1 MTTGKNI
8 SAAASEV
15 PPQYSEFKR
24 VAGVFFGRKLAAFGF
39 VLICLLI
46 LTAIFAPLLAPYNP
60 YQMNLKDQMQQPS
73 KAHLLGTDALGRDT
87 LSRIIYGSRTSLVIG
102 IVAVGVSAAIG
113 QLLGVA
119 AAYFGGIVYAIIM
132 RFIDALMAVPPI
144 LIALVIAA
152 VIGSGLTNVIFAV
165 GIGMI
170 APQARVMCG
179 QALSIRQN
187 DYILADRAMGASDI
201 TVMVGHIIPNAFPP
215 LIVLAT
221 MQIGGAILME
231 AGLSFLGIGI
241 ASPGAAWGSMVNDGY
256 NYLLTNPILSIA
268 PGVAIMLVVFGF
280 NMMGDGLR
288 DALDPR
294 FRGIF

>member
-1 MTTGKNI
+1 MVDSNSVPVVET
-8 SAAASEV
+8 EV
-15 PPQYSEFKR
+15 PPQYSEFRR
-24 VAGVFFGRKLAAFGF
+24 VAGVFFRRPLAAFGF
-39 VLICLLI
+39 IIICLLI
-46 LTAIFAPLLAPYNP
+46 LTAIFAPLLAPYDP
-60 YQMNLKDQMQQPS
+60 YQMNLKEQLQQPS

-87 LSRIIYGSRTSLVIG
+87 LSRIAYGSRTSLVIG
-102 IVAVGVSAAIG
+102 IIAVGVSAAIG

-119 AAYFGGIVYAIIM
+119 AAYFGGAVYAVIM
-132 RFIDALMAVPPI
+132 RFIDALMAIPPI

-179 QALSIRQN
+179 QALSIKQN

-201 TVMVGHIIPNAFPP
+201 TVMLDHIVPNAFPP

-221 MQIGGAILME
+221 MQIGSAILLE

-241 ASPGAAWGSMVNDGY
+241 SSPEAAWGSMVNDGY
-256 NYLLTNPILSIA
+256 NYLLTNPVLSIA